1 MMDIGFNLIE
11 KSHPEIF
18 EEKIGI
24 IEFLRRIMKGEK
36 LSYNLAVIGLD
47 TLLYYAE
54 DEEGISRHVRNIL
67 QDHAN
72 SFVAGNY
79 IIQIIIE
86 GNLYVV
92 ESSER
97 PRVKYREE
105 ELLLYPIFGRV
116 KQVDVKHFFA
126 PLNLVS

>member
-116 KQVDVKHFFA
+116 KQVDVKHFFRS
-126 PLNLVS
+126 P

>member
-1 MMDIGFNLIE
+1 MDIGFNLIE